1 MSDEKRT
8 TVEKRE
14 YDNGDTKKVVHEETK
29 ESVSPRNLP
38 TENASTAGEGP
49 DADTHRTTVIRKE
62 ETTEEHD
69 ED

>member
-8 TVEKRE
+8 TVERRE
-14 YDNGDTKKVVHEETK
+14 YDNGDKEKVVHEEK
-29 ESVSPRNLP
+29 KGNVSPRNLP

-49 DADTHRTTVIRKE
+49 DDQHTTVVRKE

>member
-8 TVEKRE
+8 TIEKRE
-14 YDNGDTKKVVHEETK
+14 YDNGDTEKVVREEKGTT
-29 ESVSPRNLP
+29 SPRNLP

-49 DADTHRTTVIRKE
+49 DADTTRTTITRKE
-62 ETTEEHD
+62 ERIEEHD